1 MHLGAHVSFKGLTKL
16 VRLTD
21 HLKAALLDFC
31 VNQLM
36 RLSTNLKM
44 PGRSTH
50 PYKG

>member
-1 MHLGAHVSFKGLTKL
+1 MPVVSHVYFEELTKL
-16 VRLTD
+16 VWLTD

-44 PGRSTH
+44 PGGSMH
-50 PYKG
+50 PFKG